1 MPARGGFIR
10 TELWELLQFLFLGL
24 FQGFTEPIPI
34 SSSGHLKIVQAFMD
48 LDLPGGLTFEAFINF
63 GSLLAVLVVYRKDI
77 FSLVNHASDYV
88 FKKNEEYKSD
98 FTYLLLLVIATI
110 PAGLLGVFFEDLFGD
125 SFAEVKYVG
134 LMLIFTGIALWV
146 IRNLKGYKDDT
157 EITLK
162 DAIIIG
168 LAQSLALTPGIS
180 RSGATVVAAMLVGL
194 KRDSALRFSFLMY
207 IPVSVG
213 TTIFAVDDLVGNPE
227 ISSQFILYIIALLA
241 AIVSSYFA
249 LLFFINV
256 MKSGN
261 LKYFAYYC
269 LIVGVLVFFLL

>member
-1 MPARGGFIR
+1 
-10 TELWELLQFLFLGL
+10 
-24 FQGFTEPIPI
+24 
-34 SSSGHLKIVQAFMD
+34 
-48 LDLPGGLTFEAFINF
+48 
-63 GSLLAVLVVYRKDI
+63 
-77 FSLVNHASDYV
+77 
-88 FKKNEEYKSD
+88 
-98 FTYLLLLVIATI
+98 
-110 PAGLLGVFFEDLFGD
+110 
-125 SFAEVKYVG
+125 
-134 LMLIFTGIALWV
+134 MLIFTGIALWV

>member
-1 MPARGGFIR
+1 M

-48 LDLPGGLTFEAFINF
+48 LDLPGRLTFEAFITF

>member
-1 MPARGGFIR
+1 MAD
-10 TELWELLQFLFLGL
+10 LWEILQFLLLGL

-34 SSSGHLKIVQAFMD
+34 SSSGHLKIVQALMEIE
-48 LDLPGGLTFEAFINF
+48 LPGAITFEAFINF
-63 GSLLAVLVVYRKDI
+63 GSLLAVLAVYRKDI
-77 FSLVNHASDYV
+77 FSLLSHASDFV
-88 FKKNEEYKSD
+88 FRKNDQYKSD

-110 PAGLLGVFFEDLFGD
+110 PAGVLGVFFDDLFGD

-134 LMLIFTGIALWV
+134 IMLILTAIALWV
-146 IRNLKGYKDDT
+146 IRNLKGFKDDH
-157 EITLK
+157 EITIK

-168 LAQSLALTPGIS
+168 LAQSLALAPGLS
-180 RSGATVVAAMLVGL
+180 RSGATIVAAMLVGL

-207 IPVSVG
+207 IPVSLG
-213 TTIFAVDDLVGNPE
+213 TTIFAAEDMIGNPE
-227 ISSQFILYIIALLA
+227 LSGQFALYLIALLA
-241 AIVSSYFA
+241 AIVSSYIA

-269 LIVGVLVFFLL
+269 FAVGILVVLFL